1 MSEPSSA
8 IPVTLLTG
16 FLGSGKTTV
25 LNHVLKQPGMA
36 ATAVIV
42 NEFGEIGLDHL
53 LVERSSEDVVL
64 LNGGCLCCASRGAL
78 VETLTKLFAD
88 RAKGRVPRFARVM
101 IETTGLADPARILHA
116 MMTEPAIVG
125 RYALDGVVAT
135 IDAVNGAGTLDRHA
149 EARKQAAVADRL
161 LLTKIDLVEPALRRR
176 IEARLG
182 ALNPSARVIPV
193 ARGVVDP
200 AQLFDFGFCNGATK
214 GIDVRRWLR
223 DEAFESGQGHDRD
236 PDHAHDAS
244 EINRHDGHIRAFSI
258 VRERPIS
265 WAALSSWLDELATMR
280 GNDLLRLK
288 AIVALSDRPEQP
300 VVLHGVQ
307 HLFHPPVLLPKWPDE
322 DRRTRIVFITR
333 DLPKETIEKTL
344 AAFERAPEEIPAEL
358 SPPPVLRSPRESA
371 TRRDFLVAASTAAA
385 AIAFTGSARAVMR
398 PDDKFDLV
406 IKGGEV
412 LDPSQSLRGRRD
424 IGIRY
429 GIIEALEAE
438 IPASR
443 AVHVLDAAGKLVTP
457 GLVDLHTHVYPYG
470 SAIGIPADEL
480 VPHQCTTTCVSAGDA
495 GANNFAAFRRFIVAQ
510 TRTRLFAFIHIA
522 NTGLAS
528 FPIAE
533 LTNIDVADVA
543 AAAKAIGENADIVLG
558 AKVRMSENVIAKN
571 GIEPLKR
578 AIAACEQ
585 AGTGASVMVHI
596 GGVET
601 RALMSQILDL
611 MRPGDVLTHAYSG
624 APNLA
629 GDFTNI
635 VQDGMLLPAALAAKQ
650 RGVLFDVGHGGGSFD
665 YTVAEIALARGCPPD
680 TISSDI
686 HVVSG
691 NTPGMPYLPWVM
703 SKFLG
708 LGFTLEQ
715 VVAMATINPAKIIS
729 HVPKLGTLQIG
740 APGDAAILELVEG
753 PVSFVDTRN
762 NTRSGKA
769 YLKPVQ
775 TVTAG
780 VPFGR
785 PYNLPFSVR

>member
-1 MSEPSSA
+1 MISTEPTA
-8 IPVTLLTG
+8 LIPVTLLTG

-64 LNGGCLCCASRGAL
+64 LNSGCLCCTVRGDI
-78 VETLTKLFAD
+78 VDTLTNLFVD
-88 RAKGRVPRFARVM
+88 RVKGKVPFFTRVA
-101 IETTGLADPARILHA
+101 IETTGLADPAPILHTL
-116 MMTEPAIVG
+116 MTDPIVAA
-125 RYALDGVVAT
+125 RYVLDGVVT
-135 IDAVNGAGTLDRHA
+135 TVDAVNGAGSLDRQP
-149 EARKQAAVADRL
+149 EAVKQAAVADRL
-161 LLTKIDLVEPALRRR
+161 LLTKTDIAEPGARQA
-176 IEARLG
+176 IEARLKE
-182 ALNPSARVIPV
+182 LNPSAAIVSV
-193 ARGVVDP
+193 AQGAIDSALLFNIGFYDP
-200 AQLFDFGFCNGATK
+200 TTK
-214 GIDVRRWLR
+214 SLDVRRSLR
-223 DEAFESGQGHDRD
+223 DESFEGDHGQDVGHGHEH
-236 PDHAHDAS
+236 PDV
-244 EINRHDGHIRAFSI
+244 NRHDDRIRAFCI
-258 VRERPIS
+258 TREQPIS
-265 WAALSSWLDELATMR
+265 WAALSTWLDGLAAMR
-280 GNDLLRLK
+280 GDDLLRLK
-288 AIVALSDRPEQP
+288 AIVALSDRPDQP

-307 HLFHPPVLLPKWPDE
+307 HLFHPPVLLPEWPSE
-322 DRRTRIVFITR
+322 DRRTRMVFITR
-333 DLPKETIEKTL
+333 DLPRETIETTL
-344 AAFERAPEEIPAEL
+344 AAFEEAVEERPSSQ
-358 SPPPVLRSPRESA
+358 SPPRELGNGG
-371 TRRDFLVAASTAAA
+371 TRRNFLVSAGSIAAA
-385 AIAFTGSARAVMR
+385 TAFAGSARAVMG

-429 GIIEALEAE
+429 GIIEALEPE
-438 IPASR
+438 IPAPR
-443 AVHVLDAAGKLVTP
+443 GLRVLDASGKLVTP

-480 VPHQCTTTCVSAGDA
+480 VAHQCTTTCVSAGDA

-510 TRTRLFAFIHIA
+510 TRTRLCAFIHIA
-522 NTGLAS
+522 NSGLAS
-528 FPIAE
+528 FPVAE
-533 LTNIDVADVA
+533 LTNIDVADVS
-543 AAAKAIGENADIVLG
+543 AAAKAIAENGDIVIG

-585 AGTGASVMVHI
+585 AGTGGRVMVHI

-624 APNLA
+624 APNLS

-635 VQDGMLLPAALAAKQ
+635 VEDGSLLPAALAAKQ
-650 RGVLFDVGHGGGSFD
+650 RGIIFDVGHGGGSFD
-665 YTVAEIALARGCPPD
+665 YTVAEVAIAQGCTPD

-686 HVVSG
+686 HVFSG
-691 NTPGMPYLPWVM
+691 NTPGMPYLTWVM

-708 LGFTLEQ
+708 LGFTLDQ
-715 VVAMATINPAKIIS
+715 VIAMATINPAKIINRL
-729 HVPKLGTLQIG
+729 PKLGTLELG
-740 APGDAAILELVEG
+740 APGDVAIMDLVEG
-753 PVSFVDTRN
+753 PVTFVDTRN
-762 NTRSGKA
+762 NTRGGKA

-785 PYNLPFSVR
+785 PYNAPFSVR